1 MTSERTR
8 GFGKSGRHS
17 AAATTLAASKLFGNA
32 GVPVRVLESISSE
45 PSGPVSAESVK
56 VIFMVVGW
64 AEIRSAE
71 ESIAASSGTILTLP
85 AGLECSGTPRG
96 LARTVTFY
104 AHPDYLHD
112 QVRWLGG
119 VHPLVYQLHGAIN
132 GDTGMQQLQLPANA
146 MRALAPRLV
155 HLSQLPRRS
164 ENEFAMLS
172 AASDVFAAVGR
183 YAGVPAR
190 RIGDGDP
197 TQTRPRAE
205 VIAATDLMRGQISRT
220 WSMET
225 LAREVA
231 LSPSQLRRLFNS
243 QVGVS
248 PAAYLARL
256 RAEKM
261 AELLATTSMGVT
273 QAARESG
280 WRDATVA
287 ARNFK
292 KRYGVSPREYAASFR
307 VRDRCSNVDCRS
319 CGPA

>member
-1 MTSERTR
+1 
-8 GFGKSGRHS
+8 
-17 AAATTLAASKLFGNA
+17 
-32 GVPVRVLESISSE
+32 
-45 PSGPVSAESVK
+45 
-56 VIFMVVGW
+56 
-64 AEIRSAE
+64 
-71 ESIAASSGTILTLP
+71 
-85 AGLECSGTPRG
+85 
-96 LARTVTFY
+96 
-104 AHPDYLHD
+104 
-112 QVRWLGG
+112 
-119 VHPLVYQLHGAIN
+119 
-132 GDTGMQQLQLPANA
+132 
-146 MRALAPRLV
+146 
-155 HLSQLPRRS
+155 
-164 ENEFAMLS
+164 
-172 AASDVFAAVGR
+172 
-183 YAGVPAR
+183 
-190 RIGDGDP
+190 
-197 TQTRPRAE
+197 
-205 VIAATDLMRGQISRT
+205 MRGQISRT